1 MQNCYRKGRVPQN
14 DSEVV
19 EDQNGRL
26 TTKHIHTLKFLQDVV
41 NENKNLKARVDE
53 LEAQLSKCAQ
63 LHVAAEET
71 QERVKKM
78 KADFLRRTD
87 EINQLLLEKHKIEV
101 PSN

>member
-1 MQNCYRKGRVPQN
+1 MAAVNTIIIV
-14 DSEVV
+14 D
-19 EDQNGRL
+19 DQ
-26 TTKHIHTLKFLQDVV
+26 
-41 NENKNLKARVDE
+41 
-53 LEAQLSKCAQ
+53 AQLSKCAQ

-101 PSN
+101 SDIVVTFSYTIHHFKIACSKIKSHKYLI